1 MKKNIELS
9 NEQVNE
15 YLQELYECF
24 ENGYQFEEFL
34 KTYLEKIG
42 LDEISIT
49 QRSRDGGIDLTAVR
63 PGVGNFSDADTVHYY
78 IQAKRNDPS
87 STISVTKVRE
97 LKGTIPFSQKGIFI
111 TTAKFSK
118 DAITES
124 NNDPSKSVVLIDGKK
139 LIESCIDNELG
150 FIFVPVFKKELIKD
164 LLINN
169 VDVNETISSN
179 VSISVDKMIT
189 ANDIRARII
198 RVPNE
203 ILKIVEE
210 TSSSINLK
218 LGDFNFKDYKFNR
231 NGKFISGVT
240 DFFNKYNFVDDVGT
254 YYPKK
259 VIWIKDEEGI
269 KVIVDD
275 K

>member
-87 STISVTKVRE
+87 STISVTKIRE
-97 LKGTIPFSQKGIFI
+97 LKGTIPFSQK
-111 TTAKFSK
+111 
-118 DAITES
+118 
-124 NNDPSKSVVLIDGKK
+124 VY
-139 LIESCIDNELG
+139 
-150 FIFVPVFKKELIKD
+150 
-164 LLINN
+164 LLPRQNL
-169 VDVNETISSN
+169 V
-179 VSISVDKMIT
+179 KM
-189 ANDIRARII
+189 
-198 RVPNE
+198 
-203 ILKIVEE
+203 L
-210 TSSSINLK
+210 
-218 LGDFNFKDYKFNR
+218 
-231 NGKFISGVT
+231 
-240 DFFNKYNFVDDVGT
+240 
-254 YYPKK
+254 
-259 VIWIKDEEGI
+259 
-269 KVIVDD
+269 
-275 K
+275 

>member
-49 QRSRDGGIDLTAVR
+49 QRSRDGGVDLTAVR

-87 STISVTKVRE
+87 STISVTKIRE

-164 LLINN
+164 LLISN

-203 ILKIVEE
+203 IIKLVEE
-210 TSSSINLK
+210 TSTSINLK
-218 LGDFNFKDYKFNR
+218 LGDVNFKDYKFNR

-259 VIWIKDEEGI
+259 VVWIKDEEGI
-269 KVIVDD
+269 KVIVDG